1 MMAEDDGAVRSV
13 LRAFDLL
20 ALFTERRRTWAVKDL
35 TAASGLAKTTV
46 LRLVATC
53 EQRGLLWTRPDGRVT
68 VGPGMLR
75 WAQLANTAWQL
86 PEPVRQV
93 LRELAGEYG
102 ETVGLYVRG
111 TEVLVCV
118 AQQEGTRAI
127 RHVGHVGDE
136 LPLGCGAAGR
146 VLAGR
151 ARAPRSATASRSR
164 ARPASPSPVPTP
176 TDGCW
181 PRWRSPARP
190 PASRPRRSRSSGGR
204 DGSLTPHFADRFRC
218 PAGVERRLPA
228 CRTCWWSRT
237 TRRSARAR
245 LRACDGHGHRCAGA
259 RRPSALQRGRRPASS
274 TSSCSTSAC
283 PTSTASRSAAG
294 CGPRCPAP

>member
-1 MMAEDDGAVRSV
+1 MKAEDEGAVRSV

-93 LRELAGEYG
+93 LRELARECG
-102 ETVGLYVRG
+102 ETVNLYVRS

-118 AQQEGTRAI
+118 AQQEGPQAI
-127 RHVGHVGDE
+127 RHVGRVGDE
-136 LPLGCGAAGR
+136 LPLGCGAASR
-146 VLAGR
+146 VLAGESG
-151 ARAPRSATASRSR
+151 AVSHGEPEAGASSVAAPVFDADGRLLAALAVTGPTTRFTAEALTAFTAGVTEASHRISHIGFG
-164 ARPASPSPVPTP
+164 ARP
-176 TDGCW
+176 
-181 PRWRSPARP
+181 
-190 PASRPRRSRSSGGR
+190 
-204 DGSLTPHFADRFRC
+204 
-218 PAGVERRLPA
+218 E
-228 CRTCWWSRT
+228 
-237 TRRSARAR
+237 
-245 LRACDGHGHRCAGA
+245 
-259 RRPSALQRGRRPASS
+259 
-274 TSSCSTSAC
+274 
-283 PTSTASRSAAG
+283 
-294 CGPRCPAP
+294 

>member
-1 MMAEDDGAVRSV
+1 MAEDDGAVRSV

-93 LRELAGEYG
+93 LRDVAREHG
-102 ETVGLYVRG
+102 ETVSLYVRS

-118 AQQEGTRAI
+118 AQEEGSRAI
-127 RHVGHVGDE
+127 RHVGHAGDE

-146 VLAGR
+146 VLAGAEGTAVSHGEPEPGASSVAAPVSDADGR
-151 ARAPRSATASRSR
+151 LLAALAVTGPTTRFTAEAVARLSAGVTDASRRISR
-164 ARPASPSPVPTP
+164 I
-176 TDGCW
+176 GF
-181 PRWRSPARP
+181 
-190 PASRPRRSRSSGGR
+190 GGR
-204 DGSLTPHFADRFRC
+204 PD
-218 PAGVERRLPA
+218 
-228 CRTCWWSRT
+228 
-237 TRRSARAR
+237 
-245 LRACDGHGHRCAGA
+245 
-259 RRPSALQRGRRPASS
+259 
-274 TSSCSTSAC
+274 
-283 PTSTASRSAAG
+283 
-294 CGPRCPAP
+294 